1 MQLLKIHGLWRNKG
15 FMSLD
20 KNNTS
25 SLFTVAGIAAAI
37 GASACCILPLV
48 LFALGISG
56 AWIGNLV
63 ALEPYK
69 PYFIAVAIL
78 FLGFGFY
85 KVYSKPKAEV
95 CEEGT
100 FCAHPNSDRIN
111 KISLWAAAIL
121 VSLAVL
127 WPYIAPALLK
137 SIT

>member
-1 MQLLKIHGLWRNKG
+1 
-15 FMSLD
+15 MSLY
-20 KNNTS
+20 KNHTK
-25 SLFTVAGIAAAI
+25 SLFTMAGIATAI

-69 PYFIAVAIL
+69 PYFIGAAIL

-85 KVYSKPKAEV
+85 QVYSKPKAEA

-100 FCAHPNSDRIN
+100 FCARPNSDLIN
-111 KISLWAAAIL
+111 KVSLWLAVIL
-121 VSLAVL
+121 VGLAAL
-127 WPYIAPALLK
+127 WSHIAPVLLGW
-137 SIT
+137 IA

>member
-1 MQLLKIHGLWRNKG
+1 
-15 FMSLD
+15 MSQD
-20 KNNTS
+20 KSHTK
-25 SLFTVAGIAAAI
+25 SLFTLAGIAAAI

-69 PYFIAVAIL
+69 PYFVAASIL

-85 KVYSKPKAEV
+85 KVYSKRKPQT
-95 CEEGT
+95 CGEGT
-100 FCAHPNSDRIN
+100 FCARPDSDRIN
-111 KISLWAAAIL
+111 KISLWLAAIL
-121 VSLAVL
+121 VGLAIL
-127 WPYIAPALLK
+127 WPYIAPVLLK

>member
-1 MQLLKIHGLWRNKG
+1 MQLLEIRDFRRHKG
-15 FMSLD
+15 DMSFD
-20 KNNTS
+20 NNNTK
-25 SLFTVAGIAAAI
+25 SLFTVVGIGAAI

-48 LFALGISG
+48 LFAFGISG

-69 PYFIAVAIL
+69 PYFIAAAIL

-85 KVYSKPKAEV
+85 KVYSKPKAEA

-100 FCAHPNSDRIN
+100 FCARPDSNRIN
-111 KISLWAAAIL
+111 KISLWLAAVLVGLAI
-121 VSLAVL
+121 L

>member
-1 MQLLKIHGLWRNKG
+1 MQLFEIHDFWRNKG
-15 FMSLD
+15 LMSLD
-20 KNNTS
+20 KNNTNRF
-25 SLFTVAGIAAAI
+25 LTVASIAAAI
-37 GASACCILPLV
+37 GASACCILPLL

-69 PYFIAVAIL
+69 LYFIAVAIL

-85 KVYSKPKAEV
+85 KVYSKPKADA

-100 FCAHPNSDRIN
+100 FCARPNSDQIN
-111 KISLWAAAIL
+111 KISLWLAAIL
-121 VSLAVL
+121 VGLAIL
-127 WPYIAPALLK
+127 WPYFAPALLK

>member
-1 MQLLKIHGLWRNKG
+1 
-15 FMSLD
+15 MSLD
-20 KNNTS
+20 RNHTN
-25 SLFTVAGIAAAI
+25 SLFTVVGITAAI

-69 PYFIAVAIL
+69 PYFIAAAIL

-85 KVYSKPKAEV
+85 KVYSKPKAEA

-100 FCAHPNSDRIN
+100 FCARPDSNRIN
-111 KISLWAAAIL
+111 KISLWLAAIL
-121 VSLAVL
+121 VGLAIL
-127 WPYIAPALLK
+127 WPYIAPVLLK
-137 SIT
+137 SIA

>member
-1 MQLLKIHGLWRNKG
+1 MNPGK
-15 FMSLD
+15 S
-20 KNNTS
+20 NTDG
-25 SLFTVAGIAAAI
+25 LFTVAGIAAAI

-69 PYFIAVAIL
+69 PYFIAAAVI
-78 FLGFGFY
+78 FLGAGFY
-85 KVYSKPKAEV
+85 KVYSKPKAEA

-100 FCAHPNSDRIN
+100 FCASPGSDRIN
-111 KISLWAAAIL
+111 KISLWLAAIL
-121 VSLAVL
+121 VGLAIL

-137 SIT
+137 SISW

>member
-1 MQLLKIHGLWRNKG
+1 MNPGK
-15 FMSLD
+15 S
-20 KNNTS
+20 NTN

-37 GASACCILPLV
+37 GVSACCILPLV
-48 LFALGISG
+48 LFSLGISG

-69 PYFIAVAIL
+69 PYFIAAAIL

-85 KVYSKPKAEV
+85 KVYSKPKAEA

-100 FCAHPNSDRIN
+100 FCARPSSDLIN
-111 KISLWAAAIL
+111 KISLWLAAIL
-121 VSLAVL
+121 VILAIL

>member
-1 MQLLKIHGLWRNKG
+1 MNPGK
-15 FMSLD
+15 S
-20 KNNTS
+20 NTDG
-25 SLFTVAGIAAAI
+25 LFTMAGIASAI
-37 GASACCILPLV
+37 GAAACCILPLV

-69 PYFIAVAIL
+69 PYFIAAAVM
-78 FLGFGFY
+78 FLGIGFY
-85 KVYSKPKAEV
+85 KVYSKPKPEA

-100 FCAHPNSDRIN
+100 FCARPDSNLIN
-111 KISLWAAAIL
+111 KISLWLATIL
-121 VSLAVL
+121 VALAIF

>member
-1 MQLLKIHGLWRNKG
+1 MNPGK
-15 FMSLD
+15 S
-20 KNNTS
+20 NTS
-25 SLFTVAGIAAAI
+25 SLFTVAGIAAAV

-48 LFALGISG
+48 LFSLGISG

-69 PYFIAVAIL
+69 PYFIAAAIL

-85 KVYSKPKAEV
+85 KVYSKPKAEA
-95 CEEGT
+95 CEDGT
-100 FCAHPNSDRIN
+100 FCARPSSDLIN
-111 KISLWAAAIL
+111 KISLWLAAIL
-121 VSLAVL
+121 VGLAIL

>member
-1 MQLLKIHGLWRNKG
+1 
-15 FMSLD
+15 MSVD
-20 KNNTS
+20 KNNS
-25 SLFTVAGIAAAI
+25 NSLFTVAGIAAAM
-37 GASACCILPLV
+37 GASACCVLPLV

-69 PYFIAVAIL
+69 PYFIAAAVM

-85 KVYSKPKAEV
+85 KVYSKPKAEA

-100 FCAHPNSDRIN
+100 FCARPDSNLIN
-111 KISLWAAAIL
+111 KISLWLAAIL
-121 VSLAVL
+121 VGLAIL